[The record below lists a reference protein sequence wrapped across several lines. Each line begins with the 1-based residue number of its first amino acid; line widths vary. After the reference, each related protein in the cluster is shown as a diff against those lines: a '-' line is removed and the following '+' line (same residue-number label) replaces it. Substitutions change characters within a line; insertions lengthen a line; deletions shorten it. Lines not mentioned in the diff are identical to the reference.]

1 MSNAEKQARH
11 RKFRGL
17 AIAWYEKATGFTLK
31 EVMDL
36 HKISDLN
43 ALLSSD

>member
-11 RKFRGL
+11 RKFKAL
-17 AIAWYEKATGFTLK
+17 AIAWYEKATGFTLR

-36 HKISDLN
+36 HKIGERD
-43 ALLSSD
+43 ALLPSD